1 MSEEFTK
8 IESLL
13 EQVRE
18 YANTRIDRA
27 KLSIAEKTSGT
38 MAVVI
43 AGFATAL
50 VFFLFFVF
58 GGIAAAI
65 ALGQLTGKAWLGF
78 LIVAFVFLI
87 LALILWKLKDRLI
100 TIPIMNAIIRHLFTN
115 EEEEPEDEKD

>member
-1 MSEEFTK
+1 MSEEFKK

-43 AGFATAL
+43 AGIATAL

-58 GGIAAAI
+58 AGIAAAI
-65 ALGQLTGKAWLGF
+65 ALGQWTGKVWLGF

-100 TIPIMNAIIRHLFTN
+100 TIPIMNAIFRHLFNN

>member
-1 MSEEFTK
+1 MSEEFKK

-13 EQVRE
+13 EQVKE
-18 YANTRIDRA
+18 YSNTRIDHV
-27 KLSIAEKTSGT
+27 KLSIAEKTSRT

-58 GGIAAAI
+58 AGIAAAI

-100 TIPIMNAIIRHLFTN
+100 AIPIMNAIILHLFSG

>member
-1 MSEEFTK
+1 
-8 IESLL
+8 
-13 EQVRE
+13 
-18 YANTRIDRA
+18 
-27 KLSIAEKTSGT
+27 
-38 MAVVI
+38 VVI